1 MTHFSFTFVF
11 RLSIVRQHVQFDDD
25 DTSAIEATT
34 RSLSCCI
41 VKIIHDGKTYS
52 DLLGK
57 SKLPFSFLGRPFPN
71 ANAFSDIGWSFSKN
85 HSRIFVYPE
94 SRTLFFLFFYFFSI
108 SIKKKSNILY
118 HCYNNT
124 FLHVQTFLTAT
135 SIDFDPGSAV
145 KAYNEILNLNLNLNI
160 RHF

>member
-1 MTHFSFTFVF
+1 MQMHSPISVG
-11 RLSIVRQHVQFDDD
+11 
-25 DTSAIEATT
+25 
-34 RSLSCCI
+34 RSP
-41 VKIIHDGKTYS
+41 KTIPGSSYT
-52 DLLGK
+52 LK
-57 SKLPFSFLGRPFPN
+57 VAHYFF
-71 ANAFSDIGWSFSKN
+71 
-85 HSRIFVYPE
+85 
-94 SRTLFFLFFYFFSI
+94 LFFLFFFFI